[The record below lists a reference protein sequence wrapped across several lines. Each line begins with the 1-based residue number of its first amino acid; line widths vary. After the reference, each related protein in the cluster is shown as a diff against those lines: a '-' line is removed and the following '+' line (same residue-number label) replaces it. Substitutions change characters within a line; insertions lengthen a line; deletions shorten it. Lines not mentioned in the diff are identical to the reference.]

1 MWRPPGGRGGSET
14 PPYTAAEKQWLEA
27 RWLDEFHF
35 LRRYQLSCIKQEDRE
50 EGRRILR
57 ALIKEDNE
65 LSDSSLAIPLDYTVA
80 ERQWLVKCWGGATN
94 FLKCHGLDH
103 MIEKHRES
111 GRRKAREMIK
121 AQSELHTQLL
131 KSKTSSHKD
140 ESNRSETPPPYTA
153 AEKQWLEA
161 RYGNEFRFLRRH
173 QLSLCKKADRE
184 EGRRILRAL
193 MNEDKIRED
202 KLREEIREEIE
213 AGDTLPYT
221 DAEKMW
227 LNTYWGHESKFLKSH
242 GLDHLKEGNMY
253 RGRRIAR
260 VYMRTDKKDQEQRE
274 ARRGM

>member
-1 MWRPPGGRGGSET
+1 MWRRDGSPGRGGRGGSET

-27 RWLDEFHF
+27 RWDHEYVF
-35 LRRYQLSCIKQEDRE
+35 LRRYRLSNQKQEDRQ

-57 ALIKEDNE
+57 ALMTDENE
-65 LSDSSLAIPLDYTVA
+65 LSEKSLAIPLKYTVA
-80 ERQWLVKCWGGATN
+80 ERQWLVKYWGGEYN
-94 FLKCHGLDH
+94 FLKCHGFDSS
-103 MIEKHRES
+103 IIQQTES

-131 KSKTSSHKD
+131 QSKTSTQKD
-140 ESNRSETPPPYTA
+140 ESGGSETPPPYTA

-161 RYGNEFRFLRRH
+161 RHGNELRFLSLI

-193 MNEDKIRED
+193 INKDKV
-202 KLREEIREEIE
+202 REEIREIE
-213 AGDTLPYT
+213 ARDTLPYT
-221 DAEKMW
+221 EAEKVW
-227 LNTYWGHESKFLKSH
+227 LNTYWGDESKFLKSH
-242 GLDHLKEGNMY
+242 ILDYLKEGDVY

-260 VYMRTDKKDQEQRE
+260 AYMRTDKKDQEQRE